1 MSTANETRRNQ
12 AKSKK
17 HKREQ
22 LNGHAKDDA
31 SLKAK
36 SSKKKKSGKS
46 KLSAKT
52 ADIYDLYERSVQD
65 PESEVKLLD
74 RTFKKLLGRRALS
87 LREDFCGTALL
98 CAT

>member
-36 SSKKKKSGKS
+36 SSKKKKKPKKS
-46 KLSAKT
+46 CQKVMA
-52 ADIYDLYERSVQD
+52 RW
-65 PESEVKLLD
+65 
-74 RTFKKLLGRRALS
+74 
-87 LREDFCGTALL
+87 C
-98 CAT
+98 